1 MKQAMSLKQFEALV
15 AAYGAT
21 PDNWP
26 DNERTPMLSV
36 LDSEPNAAGIMARA
50 ERLDG
55 VLDHYLPPASADLQS
70 RILSDMEAML
80 GNETDTDIIAFP
92 QNPPRRARNAWAIV
106 TGLAA
111 CFVGASFFASSS
123 RKRALK
129 VAAVF
134 FCFGGTVS
142 CVNDTTRNMG

>member
-80 GNETDTDIIAFP
+80 GNETDIDIIAFP

-111 CFVGASFFASSS
+111 CFVGGFIAAPLVLDAMTGSPDLMASLDIIS
-123 RKRALK
+123 
-129 VAAVF
+129 AAF
-134 FCFGGTVS
+134 LPTEPL
-142 CVNDTTRNMG
+142 